1 MPPRPPQG
9 EARRELLP
17 LLARRQ
23 AGPSRA
29 SCLIYRPLRKAWLFS
44 SGGWRAPEPLKCQAC
59 LVPIS
64 RPPPTPC
71 CPAGITLGAGEPC
84 GRGGGPLGVHGP
96 QMEARHWVPQP
107 RGLRQAR
114 LSGRGHSV
122 TPVTPARFPGRALIT
137 LVFPLSGRLLM
148 VGWREGKEVPP
159 APAINP
165 T

>member
-9 EARRELLP
+9 EAHRELLP

-64 RPPPTPC
+64 RPPHPM
-71 CPAGITLGAGEPC
+71 LPC
-84 GRGGGPLGVHGP
+84 GNHAGGGGALWTWGRPTRGP
-96 QMEARHWVPQP
+96 RATDGSQ
-107 RGLRQAR
+107 
-114 LSGRGHSV
+114 
-122 TPVTPARFPGRALIT
+122 TPG
-137 LVFPLSGRLLM
+137 
-148 VGWREGKEVPP
+148 PP
-159 APAINP
+159 ATRAETGPA
-165 T
+165 